1 MRFPDALVA
10 NVLGYDGERGE
21 SWLQD
26 LPRLVAAGCRRWRL
40 EAPRP
45 LAELSFNYLV
55 AGRCRDG
62 RAVAKFMVERSAL
75 VCETAWLR
83 AQQGRGAVRLL
94 DVAEDIGAYLMAE
107 VAPARRV
114 GVLDE
119 RAATE
124 TIATQIANL
133 SGLAALDSLPSINTW
148 FAELPALAQQRL
160 AGIDQAAI
168 HRSAA
173 IASALMVAP
182 CDERL
187 LHGDLHH
194 DNVLSANDGWCV
206 IDPKGVTGD
215 PAHECAAMLQQR
227 PRRLTLERFADDA
240 TRARADSRRLD
251 RPRPRPHRRLGLRP
265 NRAVLLLV
273 RSSWIESRH
282 RARLG
287 GGPRAVAFD
296 SVAGSM
302 LSSRAGARLMLGCR
316 TQWAAM
322 SCVGANRGINPLCS
336 SIRSG

>member
-10 NVLGYDGERGE
+10 NVLGYDGERGK

-40 EAPRP
+40 EEPRP

-55 AGRCRDG
+55 AGRRRDG

-75 VCETAWLR
+75 ICETAWLR

-107 VAPARRV
+107 VSPAQRV

-133 SGLAALDSLPSINTW
+133 SGLAAPDSLPSIKTW

-182 CDERL
+182 YDERL

-215 PAHECAAMLQQR
+215 PAHECAAMLR
-227 PRRLTLERFADDA
+227 NGLEGSRSNDLPTTLRERVRILADLTAFDPARIAGWGYAQTVLSCYWCAQAGLNRDIER
-240 TRARADSRRLD
+240 
-251 RPRPRPHRRLGLRP
+251 GL
-265 NRAVLLLV
+265 
-273 RSSWIESRH
+273 
-282 RARLG
+282 
-287 GGPRAVAFD
+287 AVAD
-296 SVAGSM
+296 A
-302 LSSRAGARLMLGCR
+302 LL
-316 TQWAAM
+316 
-322 SCVGANRGINPLCS
+322 PLIS
-336 SIRSG
+336 